1 MLQGKRILVTG
12 VLNDASIAFSI
23 ARLAQ
28 EQGAEVVLSS
38 FGRVMRLTE
47 RTAKRLPDPDVQ
59 IVELDVT
66 NEDDLA
72 ALAGNVG
79 GKLDGVLHSLAFAP
93 ESCLGGGFLDA
104 PWEDV
109 AGRAPGV
116 GVLAEGAG
124 RRRAAAD
131 GPGRLDRRPR
141 LRQRRRRLAGLRLDG
156 RVEGG
161 VRVGGALPRPRPRAR
176 RASG

>member
-1 MLQGKRILVTG
+1 M
-12 VLNDASIAFSI
+12 
-23 ARLAQ
+23 
-28 EQGAEVVLSS
+28 VLSS

-79 GKLDGVLHSLAFAP
+79 GKLDGVVHSLAFAP

-104 PWEDV
+104 PWD
-109 AGRAPGV
+109 
-116 GVLAEGAG
+116 G
-124 RRRAAAD
+124 RRRS
-131 GPGRLDRRPR
+131 RSRCRRTRSRRWPSPR
-141 LRQRRRRLAGLRLDG
+141 CR
-156 RVEGG
+156 
-161 VRVGGALPRPRPRAR
+161 
-176 RASG
+176 